1 MTDVIRASLLRECS
15 VNWQY
20 LHLNNWSEES
30 SSFQLSLK
38 RFFDLLHRR
47 RRRRSHRHDIL
58 VQYGSDV
65 VGGHGGRVA
74 QQQLWGQ
81 RQVWW
86 KQRWTQ
92 QAESAH
98 R

>member
-1 MTDVIRASLLRECS
+1 MSLEPVYY
-15 VNWQY
+15 VNTRLTGSTY
-20 LHLNNWSEES
+20 TSTIDPRSLPPFNFRWSA
-30 SSFQLSLK
+30 
-38 RFFDLLHRR
+38 FFDLLHRR
-47 RRRRSHRHDIL
+47 RRRRSHRQDIL

-98 R
+98 W